1 MTDTDEFRRIDRAHL
16 WHPFSRID
24 AIEAE
29 PFPIID
35 RAEGVWLYDTDGRA
49 YLDGISSWWC
59 VNLGHRHPRL
69 VEAARRQMDALDQS
83 ILGNMSHAGAI
94 RLAARLAAAS
104 PGELNRVFF
113 ASDGS
118 SATEAALKM
127 ALQYWSNLGR
137 PQRNRFVSLVDGYHG
152 DTLGAM
158 GVGYVEAFHRPY
170 LPAVRRSLEADSP
183 HCFHCPFGKRP
194 ATCDIECFASMDAVV
209 REHCEQIAAVIVE
222 PLCQGAAGMRIYPPE
237 YLGRLRALCDE
248 LDVLLI
254 ADEIA
259 VGFGRTGRLFAC
271 EHAGISPDILCLGKA
286 MTGGLLPLSATV
298 VTDRIYD
305 AFRPSGGT
313 DRTFYH
319 GHTTCGSPITTAVA
333 LAVLDVFEQEDILA
347 AAGAAMSALA
357 DGLDRL
363 AKLPCAHRTASLGM
377 MGVVEL
383 TDEAGG
389 AADLA
394 RRAAATARQ
403 RGLFIRPL
411 GNVLYLWPPLT
422 TPVELIEKM
431 LEHLIAA
438 LAEAGADTP

>member
-1 MTDTDEFRRIDRAHL
+1 MTDSDALRKLDRAHL

-24 AIEAE
+24 AIEGEA
-29 PFPIID
+29 FPVIE

-69 VEAARRQMDALDQS
+69 VEAARRQMGVLDQS

-94 RLAARLAAAS
+94 RLAARLAAAT

-127 ALQYWSNLGR
+127 ALQYFSNLGR
-137 PQRNRFVSLVDGYHG
+137 PERHRFVSLVDGYHG
-152 DTLGAM
+152 DTLGAV

-183 HCFHCPFGKRP
+183 HCFHCPFAKEP
-194 ATCDIECFASMDAVV
+194 ASCDLECFASMDAVV
-209 REHCEQIAAVIVE
+209 GEHREQIAAVIVE
-222 PLCQGAAGMRIYPPE
+222 PLCQGAAGMRIYPAK
-237 YLGRLRALCDE
+237 YLRRLRALCDE
-248 LDVLLI
+248 LGVLLI

-271 EHAGISPDILCLGKA
+271 EHAGICPDILCLGKA

-298 VTDRIYD
+298 VTDRIHD
-305 AFRPSGGT
+305 AFRPADGA

-319 GHTTCGSPITTAVA
+319 GHTTCGSPVTTAVG

-347 AAGAAMSALA
+347 AAGPAMAALA
-357 DGLDRL
+357 GGFDRL
-363 AKLPCAHRTASLGM
+363 AELPAAHRTASLGM

-383 TDEAGG
+383 AGASGG
-389 AADLA
+389 AERA
-394 RRAAATARQ
+394 RRAAAVARE
-403 RGLFIRPL
+403 RGLFVRPL

-431 LEHLIAA
+431 LEHLTAA
-438 LAEAGADTP
+438 IEEATAGNS